1 MQAES
6 DVQGIVNNASEIPED
21 QLLCNVCMNHKVQVM
36 FKCGHLKCDDCARR
50 LMNDPEPFCPDCREQ
65 LTSPRKFF
73 LP

>member
-1 MQAES
+1 VQAES

-36 FKCGHLKCDDCARR
+36 FKC
-50 LMNDPEPFCPDCREQ
+50 REQ